1 MVLASAVNFN
11 RSHSN
16 PHCLVQILNTP
27 NTPSKKITIFRIVAV
42 LITITIFC
50 LGLFPASSEIFV
62 DDWHFIAHFAVY
74 ALLAVGLGL
83 GWRNIKGIHLWLMVS
98 FVGVLQEVA
107 EMVTHHHHFELEDA
121 LTDSLGVLAGVLVL
135 RWLSGIVGRQK

>member
-1 MVLASAVNFN
+1 MVL
-11 RSHSN
+11 
-16 PHCLVQILNTP
+16 ILNKP
-27 NTPSKKITIFRIVAV
+27 NSPAQKITRFRVVAS
-42 LITITIFC
+42 LIAIIIFC
-50 LGLFPASSEIFV
+50 LGLLPASSEIF
-62 DDWHFIAHFAVY
+62 DDDLHFVAHFAVY